1 MLRKAITGV
10 LLAALIMTGCKNE
23 DRITVEGSYPDGKGA
38 LLKLEMLNIAEKQ
51 FIDSVRV
58 DKKGS
63 FEFNFELAGPELV
76 LLQNDTGEVISLLV
90 HPGDEIRV
98 DIPQESFNEGYSLTG
113 SDESEKIRMLAEKM
127 EDTRSRLDSI
137 TDLLSGME
145 DLESPEADVL
155 ISSYQQI
162 FVQQKRK
169 NIRFIVENLNS
180 LASIYAL
187 YQRVAPEVYIMNDLK
202 DLQYF
207 KIVADSARVK
217 YPQSTLV
224 RSLAADVDNRIADY
238 NSRLTLSKLTRENV
252 TETGLIDLEI
262 ENVAGEEIS
271 LSSLQ
276 GKVVLLNFWGSWN
289 QDSRDATRSLKNV
302 YRQYHDRGFEIYSVA
317 LENDRN
323 TWRAALDFEEYPWIN
338 VSELTYPYS
347 YAANVYNVKNIPT
360 NFLIDRNGT
369 IVAKNLSGKVLATWL
384 DNLL

>member
-1 MLRKAITGV
+1 MFKKAITGV
-10 LLAALIMTGCKNE
+10 LLTALVMTGCKNE
-23 DRITVEGSYPDGKGA
+23 DRITVEGIYPDGKGK

-58 DKKGS
+58 DKKGA
-63 FEFNFELAGPELV
+63 FEFKFELAGPELV
-76 LLQNDTGEVISLLV
+76 LLQNGSGEVITLLV
-90 HPGDEIRV
+90 YPGDEIKI
-98 DIPQESFNEGYSLTG
+98 DIPQEPFHKGYALSG
-113 SDESEKIRMLAEKM
+113 SEESENIRILAEEM
-127 EDTRSRLDSI
+127 EATRFRLDSI
-137 TDLLSGME
+137 TEVLSSMG

-155 ISSYQQI
+155 ISSYEQI
-162 FVQQKRK
+162 FVKQKRK

-180 LASIYAL
+180 LSSIYAL
-187 YQRVAPEVYIMNDLK
+187 YQRVSPEVYIMNDLK

-207 KIVADSARVK
+207 KIVSDSARVR
-217 YPQSTLV
+217 YPESTLV
-224 RSLAADVDNRIADY
+224 RSLAADVDNRVADY
-238 NSRLTLSKLTRENV
+238 NSRLTLSRLTKDNV

-262 ENVAGEEIS
+262 ENVQGEEIS
-271 LSSLQ
+271 LTSLK

-302 YRQYHDRGFEIYSVA
+302 YGQYHNRGFEIYSVA

-323 TWRAALDFEEYPWIN
+323 TWRAVVDFEEYPWIN

-347 YAANVYNVKNIPT
+347 YAANVYNVKTIPT
-360 NFLIDRNGT
+360 NFLIDRDGT

>member
-1 MLRKAITGV
+1 
-10 LLAALIMTGCKNE
+10 
-23 DRITVEGSYPDGKGA
+23 
-38 LLKLEMLNIAEKQ
+38 
-51 FIDSVRV
+51 
-58 DKKGS
+58 
-63 FEFNFELAGPELV
+63 
-76 LLQNDTGEVISLLV
+76 
-90 HPGDEIRV
+90 
-98 DIPQESFNEGYSLTG
+98 
-113 SDESEKIRMLAEKM
+113 
-127 EDTRSRLDSI
+127 
-137 TDLLSGME
+137 ME

-384 DNLL
+384 DNML